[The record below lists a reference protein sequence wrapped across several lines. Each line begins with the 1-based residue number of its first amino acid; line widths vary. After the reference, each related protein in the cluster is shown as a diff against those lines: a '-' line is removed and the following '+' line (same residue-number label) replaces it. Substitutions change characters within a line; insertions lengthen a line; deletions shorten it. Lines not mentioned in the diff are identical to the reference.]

1 MIGAVSTTLAALLI
15 GSDGGLLDEFATAI
29 GEVPEVRL
37 GGRLAEYPSAGE
49 LRERVD
55 RANPDIVFIDIGT
68 RPEQALTLLGQI
80 VDYWPGVSAAAIC
93 SRNDPDLI
101 LRCLR
106 SGAAE
111 FFSSP
116 FPVNDIRQ
124 AVQRMLSR
132 RVTETADQTPR
143 RGQVLVFAPAKGGS
157 GATTLAG
164 TVACHIAKNNDHR
177 VLLVDLDLTTGLL
190 SFLFRSNHPYS
201 VADALQHSDQLDSSL
216 WGSLISEPH
225 GIHLLAAPE
234 KPEVS
239 LNDTLPVQEVLE
251 FARSAYDYVVVDLGG
266 VWEVP
271 SLATLP
277 LATAIYLVCSAD
289 MPSLYLMRR
298 SILMLEESGYSREQL
313 RILVNRIEKRSEL
326 TLADMEKIFRASVD
340 ATFPDDPQAVHR
352 ALRDGAMLADN
363 SPLGKSIAQFSKRFS
378 SVEHGTA
385 KPQGMRTLK
394 ELLGGA

>member
-1 MIGAVSTTLAALLI
+1 M
-15 GSDGGLLDEFATAI
+15 
-29 GEVPEVRL
+29 
-37 GGRLAEYPSAGE
+37 
-49 LRERVD
+49 
-55 RANPDIVFIDIGT
+55 FIDIGT

-93 SRNDPDLI
+93 SRNDPELI

-124 AVQRMLSR
+124 AVQRLISR
-132 RVTETADQTPR
+132 RVTETADLTPR
-143 RGQVLVFAPAKGGS
+143 RGQVLAFAPGQGRQRS
-157 GATTLAG
+157 
-164 TVACHIAKNNDHR
+164 HDRRRHR
-177 VLLVDLDLTTGLL
+177 RLPHRQEQRSPSLLVDLDLTTGLL

-251 FARSAYDYVVVDLGG
+251 FARSAYDYVIVDLGG

-277 LATAIYLVCSAD
+277 LATTIYLVCSAD

>member
-1 MIGAVSTTLAALLI
+1 MRGGASRTLEALSI
-15 GSDGGLLDEFATAI
+15 GSDRGLLDELATAI
-29 GEVPEVRL
+29 GEVPEVCL
-37 GGRLAEYPSAGE
+37 VGRLAEYPSPGV

-55 RANPDIVFIDIGT
+55 RANPDIVFIDVGS
-68 RPEQALTLLGQI
+68 RPEQALALLGRI
-80 VDYWPGVSAAAIC
+80 VDYWPRVSAAAIC
-93 SRNDPDLI
+93 RRNDPELI

-106 SGAAE
+106 GGAGE
-111 FFSSP
+111 FFASP
-116 FPVNDIRQ
+116 FLVNDIRQ
-124 AVQRMLSR
+124 AVQRMLRR
-132 RVTETADQTPR
+132 RVAETADETPR
-143 RGQVLVFAPAKGGS
+143 RGQVLAFAPAKGGS

-164 TVACHIAKNNDHR
+164 AVACHVAKNGDQR

-201 VADALQHSDQLDSSL
+201 VLDALQHSGQLDPSL
-216 WGSLISEPH
+216 WGSLISEPN

-234 KPEVS
+234 KPELS
-239 LNDTLPVQEVLE
+239 LNDTLPVQELLE

-266 VWEVP
+266 VWEMP

-277 LATAIYLVCSAD
+277 LASTVYLVCAGD

-298 SILMLEESGYSREQL
+298 SILMLEESGYSRDQM

-363 SPLGKSIAQFSKRFS
+363 SPLGKSIAHFAKGFS
-378 SVEHGTA
+378 SVENSMA
-385 KPQGMRTLK
+385 KPQGMRALK

>member
-1 MIGAVSTTLAALLI
+1 MAALLI

-37 GGRLAEYPSAGE
+37 AGRLAEYPSAGE

-55 RANPDIVFIDIGT
+55 RANPDIVFIDIGA
-68 RPEQALTLLGQI
+68 RPEQALALLGQI

-93 SRNDPDLI
+93 RRNDPELI

-124 AVQRMLSR
+124 AVKRILSR
-132 RVTETADQTPR
+132 RVAETADQTPR
-143 RGQVLVFAPAKGGS
+143 RGQVLAFAPAKGGS

-164 TVACHIAKNNDHR
+164 AVACHIAKTDDQR

-216 WGSLISEPH
+216 WSSLISEPN

-251 FARSAYDYVVVDLGG
+251 FARSEYDYVVVDLGG

-277 LATAIYLVCSAD
+277 LATAIYLVCAAD

-298 SILMLEESGYSREQL
+298 SILMLEESGYSRDQL

-340 ATFPDDPQAVHR
+340 ATFPDDPQAVHH

-363 SPLGKSIAQFSKRFS
+363 SALGKSIARFSKGFS
-378 SVEHGTA
+378 SVERKAA
-385 KPQGMRTLK
+385 KPQGMRALK

>member
-1 MIGAVSTTLAALLI
+1 M
-15 GSDGGLLDEFATAI
+15 
-29 GEVPEVRL
+29 RL
-37 GGRLAEYPSAGE
+37 GERLLVYPSTGE

-55 RANPDIVFIDIGT
+55 RANPDIVFIDVGA
-68 RPEQALTLLGQI
+68 RPEQALSLLGQI
-80 VDYWPGVSAAAIC
+80 VDYWPGICAAAIC
-93 SRNDPDLI
+93 RRNDPELI

-124 AVQRMLSR
+124 AVQRILSR
-132 RVTETADQTPR
+132 RVAETANQTPHH
-143 RGQVLVFAPAKGGS
+143 GQVLAFAPAKGGS

-164 TVACHIAKNNDHR
+164 AVACHIAKNDDQR

-190 SFLFRSNHPYS
+190 AFLFRSNHPYS
-201 VADALQHSDQLDSSL
+201 VADALQHSDELDLSL
-216 WGSLISEPH
+216 WGSLISEPI

-234 KPEVS
+234 KPEIS

-251 FARSAYDYVVVDLGG
+251 FARSQYDYVVVDLGG
-266 VWEVP
+266 VWEVT

-277 LATAIYLVCSAD
+277 LATSIYLVCAGD

-298 SILMLEESGYSREQL
+298 SILMLEESGYSRDQI
-313 RILVNRIEKRSEL
+313 RVLVNRIEKRSEL

-352 ALRDGAMLADN
+352 ALRDGTMLADN
-363 SPLGKSIAQFSKRFS
+363 SALGKSIAQFSKGFS
-378 SVEHGTA
+378 AAERPAA
-385 KPQGMRTLK
+385 KPQGMRALK